1 VVDDSSRYGAGRAIR
16 APLDVVDASGALV
29 GQIAGCARLVGQRP
43 ARPGTVI
50 RWIRWTH
57 SMRWTRRSA
66 GVPGLLWTRAAGTA
80 RPGSSCTPVTEA
92 GARHPLEGCW
102 DGATREQLHPG
113 WSTTYAVD
121 AAVALGE
128 RGPGSRLAD
137 ATLDVGRV
145 NDPPATVGWADD
157 TAELRSRLHQLR
169 HGPERGGP
177 APPGRARRS

>member
-1 VVDDSSRYGAGRAIR
+1 VDPQIGWCSRAA
-16 APLDVVDASGALV
+16 VDA
-29 GQIAGCARLVGQRP
+29 
-43 ARPGTVI
+43 
-50 RWIRWTH
+50 
-57 SMRWTRRSA
+57 
-66 GVPGLLWTRAAGTA
+66 
-80 RPGSSCTPVTEA
+80 
-92 GARHPLEGCW
+92 GCW